1 MGEQILI
8 VDDEKE
14 MRKLLS
20 ICLRPSHYQIDE
32 ASNGEEALEK
42 IKQFDY
48 QLVILDIMMPV
59 KDGFELLKT
68 LRLNLEKHIP
78 VILLTALG
86 DSDRVVEGL
95 KLGADD
101 YIVKPFEP
109 KELLARVEAVLRRS
123 RNKWNTA
130 EKEGFTV
137 MDLHFQPDSY
147 RVIYE
152 NKVLPLTKKEF
163 QIFYRLANNPGRVF
177 SREDLLELEW
187 GLAYEGDNR
196 TVDTHVKNIREKL
209 KSMNY
214 NKPVIETVWG
224 IGYKIPDSDT

>member
-1 MGEQILI
+1 MNERILI
-8 VDDEKE
+8 VDDEQE
-14 MRKLLS
+14 MRKLLA
-20 ICLRPSHYQIDE
+20 ICLRPNHYVIDE
-32 ASNGEEALEK
+32 ACDGGEALEK
-42 IKQFDY
+42 IKESDY

-59 KDGFELLKT
+59 KDGFELLKMI
-68 LRLNLEKHIP
+68 RFHLEKTVP

-109 KELLARVEAVLRRS
+109 KELLARVEAILRRAK
-123 RNKWNTA
+123 NKWGTS
-130 EKEGFTV
+130 EGFKV
-137 MDLHFQPDSY
+137 KGLLFQPDSY
-147 RVIYE
+147 KVSYK
-152 NKVLPLTKKEF
+152 NKILPLTKKEF
-163 QIFYRLANNPGRVF
+163 HIFYRLAGNRGRVF

-209 KSMNY
+209 KSMGY
-214 NKPVIETVWG
+214 EGTVIETVWG
-224 IGYKIPDSDT
+224 IGYKVPEAE